1 VSTINKLCNAERDS
15 KYKDEL
21 KTLTYE
27 KQVTME
33 VKRIDTL
40 TSACIVPTSSKALSN
55 T

>member
-1 VSTINKLCNAERDS
+1 MLKETHSIKG
-15 KYKDEL
+15 EL

-33 VKRIDTL
+33 VKRVDAV
-40 TSACIVPTSSKALSN
+40 TSTCIATTRSKALSN